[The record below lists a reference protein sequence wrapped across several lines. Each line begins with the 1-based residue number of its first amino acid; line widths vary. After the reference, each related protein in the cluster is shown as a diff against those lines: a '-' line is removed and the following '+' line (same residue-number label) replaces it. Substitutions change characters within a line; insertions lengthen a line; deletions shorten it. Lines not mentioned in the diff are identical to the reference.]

1 MRLLPKG
8 QELNALSVLAD
19 PVRNAVYEFVRTTQ
33 TPVSRDQTAQELK
46 MPRNTVAFQ
55 LDRLAEEGL
64 LAVEFRRI
72 NGKGGPG
79 SGRPSKLYTVAHTE
93 ISASIPHRE
102 YPLAAD
108 LMAKAIERASAQNRP
123 IGIVLAEVAR
133 ETGNEI
139 GAQARS
145 ITQVL
150 TDHGYRPEE
159 RADGSLGLLDCPFHQ
174 LSTNYRDTVCTMN
187 LELLTAVVQ
196 GTQAP
201 YKACFEAPSHEGHCC
216 VRLDPAETSAPTTA
230 QSSTS

>member
-19 PVRNAVYEFVRTTQ
+19 PVRNAVYEFVRTREE
-33 TPVSRDQTAQELK
+33 PVGRDEAATALS

-64 LAVEFRRI
+64 LAVHFRRL

-79 SGRPSKLYTVAHTE
+79 SGRPSKLYFLTHSE
-93 ISASIPHRE
+93 IAASVPHRE

-108 LMAKAIERASAQNRP
+108 LMAKAIERSSAQNRP
-123 IGIVLAEVAR
+123 VNVVLAEVAR
-133 ETGNEI
+133 EVGTDI
-139 GAQARS
+139 GAKAGS
-145 ITQVL
+145 IKQVL

-159 RADGSLGLLDCPFHQ
+159 RENGSVGLLDCPFHQ

-187 LELLTAVVQ
+187 LELLTAVVE
-196 GTQAP
+196 GTKAP
-201 YKACFEAPSHEGHCC
+201 YTACFEAPSRDGHCC
-216 VRLDPAETSAPTTA
+216 VRLDPTTENTEQSTRGSA
-230 QSSTS
+230 S